1 MNKHD
6 DTHKKCIHEAEDA
19 IHEAEDAIHEP
30 EDAIHEPEDA
40 IDCEWINNFNTLE
53 SQYIKYYKDT
63 PRNVKIKILYVDK
76 QNNVERIIN
85 KKLQLNNEGI
95 LSKSK
100 LVGLI
105 YKNKNIT
112 YRLRNILKYN
122 FTIDAEDINKFMRKN
137 DAVNNNNA
145 VNEYLIN
152 YDDNILDIKFN
163 KTIQVLQPINTLF
176 LIFKCKEQQHNKTKK
191 VYKLQKI
198 QHTRRNLGYKSI

>member
-1 MNKHD
+1 MTPIKRNKCNNKMMIVKIKYYLVNIFIIFFNIYLMNKHD

-100 LVGLI
+100 LVG
-105 YKNKNIT
+105 
-112 YRLRNILKYN
+112 
-122 FTIDAEDINKFMRKN
+122 
-137 DAVNNNNA
+137 
-145 VNEYLIN
+145 
-152 YDDNILDIKFN
+152 
-163 KTIQVLQPINTLF
+163 
-176 LIFKCKEQQHNKTKK
+176 
-191 VYKLQKI
+191 
-198 QHTRRNLGYKSI
+198 